1 MKNNILVVGLTG
13 QTGAGKSTVAEIFA
27 ERAFQV
33 INADQVS
40 RQVVAP
46 GEPCLEKLVDCF
58 GAGIL
63 NPDGSLDRK
72 ALAEIVFTDQEQL
85 NLLNRTIHPFIIQ
98 EIQKQIQ
105 EHAVAGQSYILL
117 DAPTLFES
125 KADRLCSRIISV
137 IADQEIRCER
147 IMQRDHLTRQSA
159 LERINSQLEE
169 DYFISHS
176 DDILENNADQRELAE
191 KSRELAELIKLEYNF
206 RNFLKRGF

>member
-1 MKNNILVVGLTG
+1 MTNTFVIGLTG
-13 QTGAGKSTVAEIFA
+13 QTGAGKSTVSEIFA
-27 ERAFQV
+27 EHGFGI

-46 GEPCLEKLVDCF
+46 GEPCLEKLVNCF
-58 GAGIL
+58 GSEIL

-72 ALAEIVFTDQEQL
+72 ALAKIVFTDQEQL

-105 EHAVAGQSYILL
+105 DHAVAGQRYILL

-125 KADRLCSRIISV
+125 KADQFCNQIISV
-137 IADQEIRCER
+137 IAEQEIRCER

-176 DDILENNADQRELAE
+176 DYILENNVDQKDLAE
-191 KSRELAELIKLEYNF
+191 RSGQLAETIKAVYSL
-206 RNFLKRGF
+206 